1 MKETNE
7 DLVQAALDMQEGIRE
22 GYRAHEDKRPVMVF
36 DLQEHRVYAY
46 PYADYKA
53 TLSEQS
59 QVMLESDYEEAR
71 QKNKIVLFVRDEA
84 TQRLV
89 SFLLDFE

>member
-53 TLSEQS
+53 TLSRKS
-59 QVMLESDYEEAR
+59 QNMLTHQYQEA
-71 QKNKIVLFVRDEA
+71 QQENKIVLFVRDEA

-89 SFLLDFE
+89 SFLLDYA